1 MPSYSYESMSAVRH
15 YREGERPTLKLVDPY
30 DEPLP
35 AERRPAMT
43 QPGYNKGREP
53 ANKGRR
59 YPIEIL
65 TRNEVAMVLDVISA
79 TSWAGVRNRALVV
92 TMYRAGVRVSEAL
105 HLRPKDI
112 DSSNGM
118 IRVLFG
124 KGQRERTIGIDR
136 GAVEFIEA
144 WKEKRSDIPFP
155 ADSPLFC
162 TLSGRMLWTSY
173 VRQFLASAGRNAGVA
188 KRVHSHGLRHTFAF
202 ELVMEG
208 VQLPI
213 VQKQLGHL
221 WASSTAAYVDH
232 IAPVDVVDRIR
243 ARTWVLPPSV
253 RPATSDPG
261 RSTTRPKTWASPDRR
276 PHPASL
282 PGTAWRPSQPERAGM
297 THESA

>member
-79 TSWAGVRNRALVV
+79 TTWTGVRNRALVA
-92 TMYRAGVRVSEAL
+92 TMYRAGVRVGEAL

-112 DSSNGM
+112 DSENGM
-118 IRVLFG
+118 VRVLFG
-124 KGQRERTIGIDR
+124 KGQHERTIGIDQ

-144 WKEKRSDIPFP
+144 WKEKRSDIALP
-155 ADSPLFC
+155 ADAPLFC
-162 TLSGRMLWTSY
+162 SSSGRMLWTSY
-173 VRQFLASAGRNAGVA
+173 VRQLLASAGRNAGVA

-243 ARTWVLPPSV
+243 ARRWVLPPSV
-253 RPATSDPG
+253 RPATSDPATAT
-261 RSTTRPKTWASPDRR
+261 SRPKTWASLNER
-276 PHPASL
+276 PHPVSL

-297 THESA
+297 PHRSA